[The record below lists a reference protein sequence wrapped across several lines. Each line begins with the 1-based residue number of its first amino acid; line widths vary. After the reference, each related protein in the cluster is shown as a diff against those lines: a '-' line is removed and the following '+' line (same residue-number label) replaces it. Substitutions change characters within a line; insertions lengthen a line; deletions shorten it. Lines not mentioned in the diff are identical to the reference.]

1 MSYEEKGAWIMGVT
15 AVGSY
20 LVYLAIM
27 LGRMDGVAVHE
38 VHYVGLLLWSIGISV
53 IVMIVLL
60 IVVAI
65 ASPKD
70 AGKSDQRDKE
80 IYRRG
85 EYIGQSFVVVGGVAA
100 LIMAMI
106 ELEHFWIANALYLS
120 FTLSALLGSI
130 AKIMA
135 YRRGFHTW

>member
-1 MSYEEKGAWIMGVT
+1 
-15 AVGSY
+15 
-20 LVYLAIM
+20 M

-120 FTLSALLGSI
+120 FTLSALLGSS